1 MYTGTWLYNHRPA
14 NGFANNWDV
23 TLPISYGRYQHP
35 AFVTM
40 IFNSRY
46 QHLTKSDVVVTKILQ
61 IIYRPFYSDIVSV
74 CPLVPHLSYT
84 LVHQLPMRTIK
95 PSLTIIARA
104 FSQYKHSYRSLPS
117 PSWIMVTNWDLG
129 NEFPFRHRV
138 HAQYSVTWIPYLFP
152 NFNGCTVEVR
162 EWISNFIPYFL
173 MNVITYPS
181 RD

>member
-1 MYTGTWLYNHRPA
+1 MHCEACKSSGRCHLLYTGTWLYNLRPA

-40 IFNSRY
+40 IFNSGY
-46 QHLTKSDVVVTKILQ
+46 QHLAKSDVVVTKNLQ
-61 IIYRPFYSDIVSV
+61 IIYRPLYNDIVNV
-74 CPLVPHLSYT
+74 CSLVPHLSYT

-104 FSQYKHSYRSLPS
+104 LSQYKHPYRSLPS

-129 NEFPFRHRV
+129 NEFPFRHRDNV
-138 HAQYSVTWIPYLFP
+138 KNWKFFFLYSIINRIYILIV
-152 NFNGCTVEVR
+152 
-162 EWISNFIPYFL
+162 
-173 MNVITYPS
+173 S
-181 RD
+181 RRPK